1 MQLNQLVEASNNNN
15 NNKTMTIKSK
25 TKQKKKVKLSTRNQ
39 LHAAVV
45 FKEELN
51 EWKLARALNVYWCG
65 TDLIIRENFF
75 FLFF

>member
-1 MQLNQLVEASNNNN
+1 
-15 NNKTMTIKSK
+15 MTIKSK

-75 FLFF
+75 FLFFF